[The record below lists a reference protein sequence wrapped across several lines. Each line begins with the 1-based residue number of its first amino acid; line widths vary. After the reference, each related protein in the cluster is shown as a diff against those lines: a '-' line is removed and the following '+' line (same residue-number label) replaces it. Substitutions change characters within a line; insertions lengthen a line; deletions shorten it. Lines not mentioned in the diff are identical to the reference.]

1 MTEADAVDM
10 TSLNDRPSLFS
21 MSSRLY
27 VSQRTLSIGPVARA
41 GRYFKL

>member
-27 VSQRTLSIGPVARA
+27 VSQRTLSIGARGTGWA
-41 GRYFKL
+41 VF